1 MYRLKIKLN
10 RLYLKDLEL
19 NIIDVLLNLKFKK
32 KNCLLINMSL
42 INSFLF
48 IDNIT
53 LDNLLI
59 ILKFFKSNNGSKII
73 KNIQIFTNKHFKQ
86 NDYLQEIYQN
96 NKDFKCSY
104 ESSSDDEFFT

>member
-10 RLYLKDLEL
+10 RLYLKALEL
-19 NIIDVLLNLKFKK
+19 DIIDILLSLKFKK
-32 KNCLLINMSL
+32 KYEILLDITL
-42 INSFLF
+42 VNSFLF
-48 IDNIT
+48 IDNIV

-59 ILKFFKSNNGSKII
+59 ILNFLKSNNGSKII
-73 KNIQIFTNKHFKQ
+73 KNIQIFTNNHFKQ

-104 ESSSDDEFFT
+104 ESSSDDEYFA